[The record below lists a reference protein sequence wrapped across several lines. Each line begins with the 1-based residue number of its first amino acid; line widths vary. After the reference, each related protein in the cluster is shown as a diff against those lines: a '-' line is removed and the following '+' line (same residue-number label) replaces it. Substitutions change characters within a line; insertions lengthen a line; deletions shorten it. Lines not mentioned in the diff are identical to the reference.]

1 VTAPVAAGLTAE
13 DHQQRTVRQVRSR
26 LRRAAEQL
34 RLDPSP
40 TAVRTWQQTIDDA
53 ERALG
58 SLVHDPWEPSVRP
71 VREAREILGS
81 HLLAAAA
88 CEAAAVAPAVTA
100 GVLCRGADSA
110 RQALARLDHGVES
123 DRPV

>member
-1 VTAPVAAGLTAE
+1 MTAPVSAE
-13 DHQQRTVRQVRSR
+13 LSADERRERTVQQVRSR
-26 LRRAAEQL
+26 LRRASEQL
-34 RLDPSP
+34 RVDASP
-40 TAVRTWQQTIDDA
+40 GAVRVSQQTIDDA

-58 SLVHDPWEPSVRP
+58 ALVHDPWEPSVGP

-88 CEAAAVAPAVTA
+88 CAAADVAPTVTA
-100 GVLCRGADSA
+100 GVLRKGADSA
-110 RQALARLDHGVES
+110 RYALARLDHVVES